1 MRSRLL
7 SFVAV
12 ALLGGCTS
20 EFTFTDSV
28 NSRFLERAPRAEFGD
43 ELSTPYVLGARFTTF
58 IEDREGDAN
67 FAGWT
72 VRVADPRVLALRE
85 KAPRWVDDHTLALD
99 LEAVGEG
106 TTELLLLDPSGEV
119 QGSASAEVRVPTRAQ
134 LFASAIAALEDED
147 FRGETPHPQILA
159 GGTASFVVQYLADD
173 LRLQGSTQLEVATT
187 PAIEAVIQHSRAAD
201 NRDIVQISTGEP
213 GLEALEL
220 WVGGLQLQRVEVDV
234 VGPEAVAAIDLIH
247 RKGVS
252 SAESEG
258 DWLVVAQAYDDLR
271 DPVYGV
277 GFGWDLEGQTFE
289 QAGDVLVYAHDAERE
304 NLKTVTAWAA
314 GIEASM
320 PIYAA
325 DAEVFTSNDDAFNCN
340 VDGRGAAPWW
350 ALVLVLGLGRRRRRS

>member
-43 ELSTPYVLGARFTTF
+43 ELSTPYVLGARFTTY

-72 VRVADPRVLALRE
+72 VRVADPGVLALRE
-85 KAPRWVDDHTLALD
+85 EAPRWVDAHTLALE

-119 QGSASAEVRVPTRAQ
+119 QGSASAEVRAPTRAQ

-147 FRGETPHPQILA
+147 FRGETPHPQILT

-187 PAIEAVIQHSRAAD
+187 AAIEAVIQHSRAAD
-201 NRDIVQISTGEP
+201 NRDIVQISAGEP

-220 WVGGLQLQRVEVDV
+220 WVGGVQLQRVEVDV

-247 RKGVS
+247 RKGAS

-258 DWLVVAQAYDDLR
+258 DWLVVAQAYDELR

-304 NLKTVTAWAA
+304 NLKTVTAWAG

-320 PIYAA
+320 SIYAA

-340 VDGRGAAPWW
+340 VDGGRAAPWW
-350 ALVLVLGLGRRRRRS
+350 ALVLLLGLGRRRRRS